1 MTTFPYLIFLII
13 LVSLCK
19 TQSEDSTCGTSS
31 CETFGLQIRFP
42 FSTNQPNQ
50 TNLCSYPG
58 FELTCSNTTTLSEP
72 LLTLPNSE
80 TFVVKHI
87 SFIDQTVWVNDPNKC
102 LPKRFMSDK
111 HHGFMSNLKDSPF
124 RLSDYYTFVNV
135 SFLKCP
141 SNSTVSSMLRPISCL
156 NLDYPVVAMRSD
168 ETPFA
173 TPWVAL
179 CEFITSAMV
188 PVEDTNWLFW
198 NGYYSNIA
206 LQWDNP
212 DCGSCEERGGTC
224 GLVEEDRLRLA
235 CYELRT
241 REATRRFI
249 GDEETSFS
257 RRRYAPQILTINES
271 STYYNADES
280 EALKFDIT
288 FSKKNATSIHPHN
301 NNPMVITIKFDD
313 CEITRVLI
321 DQGRST
327 NILYW
332 DDLERLCLNLY
343 DLKAFQGS
351 LVGFYGK

>member
-19 TQSEDSTCGTSS
+19 TKSEDFTCGTSS

-188 PVEDTNWLFW
+188 PVEDSNWLFW

-241 REATRRFI
+241 RGQIIYLIFI
-249 GDEETSFS
+249 F
-257 RRRYAPQILTINES
+257 IHFLF
-271 STYYNADES
+271 
-280 EALKFDIT
+280 KFRTVWFYFLVFTAKKIY
-288 FSKKNATSIHPHN
+288 SK
-301 NNPMVITIKFDD
+301 
-313 CEITRVLI
+313 L
-321 DQGRST
+321 
-327 NILYW
+327 
-332 DDLERLCLNLY
+332 
-343 DLKAFQGS
+343 
-351 LVGFYGK
+351 